1 MGGCVGKQNNT
12 NNNNNAPESSK
23 ELNKKIVIVGAPDVG
38 KTSLLLRYVDNTFNE
53 EGVDNQDLFEKRK
66 TLNVGKTKLNL
77 IIFDTAGQEK
87 FRTITSS
94 HYERTDGVLLV
105 ADLSNPESFN
115 LESWMEEVNRY
126 AQKVPIIL
134 VGNKSDLP
142 RKVSLEDAKNTEKMY
157 KSITS
162 YYETSALD
170 GKGVDEVF
178 MALAKEVVGGELNE
192 AESDHDA
199 DESNNGKKK
208 KKGKGSED
216 DEEDD
221 D

>member
-1 MGGCVGKQNNT
+1 
-12 NNNNNAPESSK
+12 
-23 ELNKKIVIVGAPDVG
+23 
-38 KTSLLLRYVDNTFNE
+38 
-53 EGVDNQDLFEKRK
+53 
-66 TLNVGKTKLNL
+66 
-77 IIFDTAGQEK
+77 
-87 FRTITSS
+87 
-94 HYERTDGVLLV
+94 
-105 ADLSNPESFN
+105 
-115 LESWMEEVNRY
+115 MEEVNRY